1 MGGSFEAALRAP
13 SYLSPRN
20 RPTATASS
28 VNEIEAAV
36 RATFLAL
43 AARGILSRCVA
54 HRELAGEQSHEL
66 RGNGKDETLALA
78 EAGRLVL
85 KHPDRDRPV
94 AGPAQ
99 VNLADGA
106 AEEDPLD
113 RGGKAVP
120 VGRDRGA
127 QREGLGTD

>member
-1 MGGSFEAALRAP
+1 M
-13 SYLSPRN
+13 
-20 RPTATASS
+20 TAKKANCASAKIGDQS
-28 VNEIEAAV
+28 SG
-36 RATFLAL
+36 RAT
-43 AARGILSRCVA
+43 
-54 HRELAGEQSHEL
+54 HRELAGQQGHEL
-66 RGNGKDETLALA
+66 RGNGKGETLALA
-78 EAGRLVL
+78 EAGGLVL
-85 KHPDRDRPV
+85 EHPGRDRPV

-127 QREGLGTD
+127 QRQGLGTD